1 MNADFFKKQD
11 FRCRFIDGIIE
22 YCNVCKKTFHGLY
35 NEIKP
40 EKFLALRQCGT
51 TQKIFLIGDSEI
63 ATPNKKAP
71 DFSEACN
78 Y

>member
-11 FRCRFIDGIIE
+11 FGYIFIDEIVE
-22 YCNVCKKTFHGLY
+22 HCNVCKKTFHGLF
-35 NEIKP
+35 NDIKP
-40 EKFLALRQCGT
+40 ENFSALRQFST

-71 DFSEACN
+71 EFSETSV
-78 Y
+78 